1 MEKYILFSPIG
12 STDPIT
18 NGRDGSMLH
27 ICRKYKPDAVMLFL
41 SSEMAEHQNRDDRYR
56 KALRLLE
63 KEAGFHTD
71 IITEERCDLKGV
83 QDFESCLAEFRPL
96 LEKFHQMY
104 PDHEMLVNISSG
116 TPAMKGILYMLAA
129 FLPFKV
135 TLVQTATPLKSQN
148 PRRGIIED
156 YDVETE
162 WKNNFDNDAEIYEDR
177 CAEVKAPD
185 FAFEILKNNILS
197 LIDSYEYSA
206 ALKLAEDINP
216 PIKGEVLELLKE
228 ALHHKEADA
237 LTGSANRITSK
248 MNEYPEYKDIGTSV
262 HKLFRQAVDAL
273 NAETEAAVELNEPA
287 KSACDEANE
296 KIRTAL
302 NGN

>member
-1 MEKYILFSPIG
+1 MKKYILFSPIG

-41 SSEMAEHQNRDDRYR
+41 SSEMAEHQKKDDRYR
-56 KALRLLE
+56 KAIELLE
-63 KEAGFHTD
+63 KDADFHTV
-71 IITEERCDLKGV
+71 IITEERPGLKDV

-96 LEKFHQMY
+96 LEKFHAMY

-135 TLVQTATPLKSQN
+135 TLVQTSTPLKSQN

-177 CAEVKAPD
+177 CAEIKAPD
-185 FAFEILKNNILS
+185 FALEIQKNNILN

-206 ALKLAEDINP
+206 ALKLAEEINP
-216 PIKGEVLELLKE
+216 PVKSEVLELLRE
-228 ALHHKEADA
+228 AEHNKEADA
-237 LTGSANRITSK
+237 LTDSAKRISSK
-248 MNEYPEYKDIGTSV
+248 MNEYPEYKDIGTSA

-273 NAETEAAVELNEPA
+273 NSSAEAAELNESA
-287 KSACDEANE
+287 KSACDEMNE
-296 KIRTAL
+296 KIRKAL